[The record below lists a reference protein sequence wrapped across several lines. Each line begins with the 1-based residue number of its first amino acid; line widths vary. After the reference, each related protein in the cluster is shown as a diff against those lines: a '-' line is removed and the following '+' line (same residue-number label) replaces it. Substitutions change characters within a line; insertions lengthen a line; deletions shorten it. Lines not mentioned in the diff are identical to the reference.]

1 MGVLSEEW
9 ELCTWREVAKALKV
23 SGSWVCARAG
33 SGEFPSARV
42 GGLLRFSHKAVR
54 RFALPPQQEGSPHGG
69 GLGSGRLRNGVDKA
83 QRTRT
88 VAREPEGP
96 RGPMALHRSVHEPE
110 AKRTAGRGA
119 RSQRPLPARRTR
131 TGSAKRR
138 PVEIHETKPTPRNLA
153 TVRKAVRGGGK
164 S

>member
-88 VAREPEGP
+88 VARESEGP

-119 RSQRPLPARRTR
+119 RSQRPLPARWTR
-131 TGSAKRR
+131 TGPFNRL
-138 PVEIHETKPTPRNLA
+138 PVEIEETKPTPRNLA
-153 TVRKAVRGGGK
+153 AVRKAVRGGGK

>member
-88 VAREPEGP
+88 VARESEGP

>member
-23 SGSWVCARAG
+23 SASWVCAQAG
-33 SGEFPSARV
+33 PGDLPSARV
-42 GGLLRFSHKAVR
+42 GGLLRFSRKPRR
-54 RFALPPQQEGSPHGG
+54 RFALPPRQEGSPHDG
-69 GLGSGRLRNGVDKA
+69 GLRSRRLRTGVDRA
-83 QRTRT
+83 QRTRA

-131 TGSAKRR
+131 TGPAKRL

-153 TVRKAVRGGGK
+153 PVRKAVRGGGK